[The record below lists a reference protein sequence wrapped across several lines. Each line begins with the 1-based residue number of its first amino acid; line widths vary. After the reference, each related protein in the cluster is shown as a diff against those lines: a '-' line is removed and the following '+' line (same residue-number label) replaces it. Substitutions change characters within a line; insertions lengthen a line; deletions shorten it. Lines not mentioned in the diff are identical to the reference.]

1 MLIVDQHRAHTR
13 VLYDVYK
20 RQLAERRGFTQGL
33 LFPALIQL
41 SPTAAH
47 MLDQLTDEL
56 TGIGFDLSPLGG
68 GSYSILGIPAGT
80 EGLDPTT
87 LLQSLVDDALHGQV
101 EVKEQIHHI
110 IAASLARRAAMP
122 IGQVLSDAEMQDLL
136 NRLFATDSPYFTPEG
151 QPTVASLS
159 NDKITKILG

>member
-1 MLIVDQHRAHTR
+1 M
-13 VLYDVYK
+13 
-20 RQLAERRGFTQGL
+20 
-33 LFPALIQL
+33 
-41 SPTAAH
+41 
-47 MLDQLTDEL
+47 
-56 TGIGFDLSPLGG
+56 
-68 GSYSILGIPAGT
+68 
-80 EGLDPTT
+80 
-87 LLQSLVDDALHGQV
+87 
-101 EVKEQIHHI
+101 KEQIHHI